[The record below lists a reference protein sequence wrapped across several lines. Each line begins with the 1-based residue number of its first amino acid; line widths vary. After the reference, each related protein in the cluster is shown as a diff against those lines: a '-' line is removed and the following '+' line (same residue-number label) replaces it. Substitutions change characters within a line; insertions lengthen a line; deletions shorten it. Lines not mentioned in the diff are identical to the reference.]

1 MRVNTNINKWREYN
15 LTINAR
21 MTFAKALLLSQYTN
35 KATVICQKL
44 IPALNGH
51 Q

>member
-35 KATVICQKL
+35 KATVICQKIIL
-44 IPALNGH
+44 GAIF
-51 Q
+51 